1 MRQTILMFVLI
12 LISTLVTAQ
21 YTASSKIYGEVTSN
35 GTRLP
40 YINVYIK
47 GTTIGTTTDN
57 EGKFVLNQVPEGQ
70 VVLVAQGVGFKSK
83 SSTLDG
89 KIGEPAEITFDLEE
103 DILNLEGVVV
113 TADRNSTTRTEAPV
127 IVNVLTPK
135 LFQETQAISLGDA
148 LDFAPGLRVENNCQN
163 CGFTQLRIN
172 GLEGP
177 YSQILMNSRPVFS
190 GLAGVYG
197 LELIPA
203 NMIQRVEV
211 MRGGGS
217 ALFGGNAIAG
227 TVNIIT
233 QDPTGN
239 GFMIDARSGIIG
251 TGRGENI
258 TPAHDNLVTMN
269 GSIVTEDRKAGMYF
283 YGLSR
288 KRDPFDE
295 NGDDFSELVKIN
307 NLTLGMSGFYKPS
320 LTTKVMVDFY
330 TIRDERR
337 GGNSFDQMPHE
348 SDITEMVDH
357 TITGG
362 SLSFDVF
369 TNRQKMNKLTIYA
382 AGQKINRFSY
392 YGAMQDPNAYGNTS
406 DFTSSVGSQYNWT
419 IGKASSFTAGIE
431 NNHNNLEDTKLGA
444 DGDENRVITNQYVN
458 TLGSFIQ
465 YDLKYE
471 KSKFSFGLRYDNYL
485 IRDKENDSENKLADV
500 RGNVL
505 APRATYLM
513 NILPTIQ
520 YRLSYAKGYRT
531 PQIFDE
537 DLHIESSGSRQVLH
551 ANAPDLNQETSHSIS
566 SSFNFINNISSVMTE
581 FLVEGFY
588 TRLIDPFAYE
598 YEQLDSGTTYVSI
611 RKNSEDGAYVAGVN
625 LEFNAYFRKNIS
637 LSTGFTFQRSRYD
650 SPQFWGDNEESVTSE
665 FLRSPGQYGYLNLDW
680 DATKKFCMV
689 LTSTYTG
696 RMYMPHFG
704 LDPISGEEWELIQNE
719 DLSQIEYERQDEI
732 NAIMNGDV
740 IEGERLE
747 KTEPILIFGLRLSY
761 DFNLTKETKLQVYGG
776 VQNIF
781 NQVQSQYDRGVYRD
795 AGYIYGS
802 YRPRTFTIG
811 VKIGNLF

>member
-1 MRQTILMFVLI
+1 MCRILFIIAINLTVL
-12 LISTLVTAQ
+12 VAEAQ
-21 YTASSKIYGEVTSN
+21 HNSKISGEVTSN
-35 GTRLP
+35 GIHLP
-40 YINVYIK
+40 FINVYIK
-47 GTTIGTTTDN
+47 GTSIGTTTDID
-57 EGKFVLNQVPEGQ
+57 GRFALNQIPAGQ
-70 VVLVAQGVGFKSK
+70 VVLVAQGIGFKSK
-83 SSTLDG
+83 SEIVNG
-89 KIGEPAEITFDLEE
+89 NIEEPLVIAFDLEE

-113 TADRNSTTRTEAPV
+113 TADRNATSRTESPA
-127 IVNVLTPK
+127 IVNILTPK

-203 NMIQRVEV
+203 NMIQRIEI

-239 GFMIDARSGIIG
+239 GFMIDVRSGIIG
-251 TGRGENI
+251 AGRGEEI
-258 TPAHDNLVTMN
+258 TPAHDNMLTVN

-288 KRDPFDE
+288 RRDPFDE
-295 NGDDFSELVKIN
+295 NGDTFSEMVKIN
-307 NLTLGMSGFYKPS
+307 NLTFGMNGFYKPS
-320 LTTKVMVDFY
+320 LSTKLMVDFY
-330 TIRDERR
+330 SIRDERR
-337 GGNSFDQMPHE
+337 GGNKFDHMPHE

-362 SLSFDVF
+362 NLSLDVF

-382 AGQKINRFSY
+382 AGQKIDRFSY

-406 DFTSSVGSQYNWT
+406 DFTNSVGSQYNWN
-419 IGKASSFTAGIE
+419 IGEVSSINAGIE
-431 NNHNNLEDTKLGA
+431 NNHNNLEDKKLGA
-444 DGDENRVITNQYVN
+444 NGDESTIIVNQFVN
-458 TLGSFIQ
+458 TLGSFMQ

-471 KSKFSFGLRYDNYL
+471 KSKLSFGLRYDNYL
-485 IRDKENDSENKLADV
+485 VRDKEDNPEYKLADV
-500 RGNVL
+500 RGSVL
-505 APRATYLM
+505 APRATYLL
-513 NILPTIQ
+513 NILPTVQ
-520 YRLSYAKGYRT
+520 YRLSYAKGYRA

-537 DLHIESSGSRQVLH
+537 DLHIESSGSRQILH
-551 ANAPDLNQETSHSIS
+551 TNSPDLKQETSHSIS
-566 SSFNFINNISSVMTE
+566 SSFNFINNITSVMTE
-581 FLVEGFY
+581 LLVEGFY

-598 YEQLDSGTTYVSI
+598 YEQLDSGTTYVST
-611 RKNSEDGAYVAGVN
+611 RKNSADGAYVAGIN
-625 LEFNAYFRKNIS
+625 LELNAYFPKNIS

-650 SPQFWGDNEESVTSE
+650 SPQFWGDHEESVTNE
-665 FLRSPGQYGYLNLDW
+665 FVRSPGQYGYLNLDW
-680 DATKKFCMV
+680 DATKRFCAV

-704 LDPISGEEWELIQNE
+704 LDPISGEEWELIQNGE
-719 DLSQIEYERQDEI
+719 VSQIEAERQDEL
-732 NAIMNGDV
+732 NAILNGDV

-747 KTEPILIFGLRLSY
+747 KTEPIVIFGMRLSY
-761 DFNLTKETKLQVYGG
+761 DFNLSKETKLQIYGG
-776 VQNIF
+776 IQNIF
-781 NQVQSQYDRGVYRD
+781 NQVQAQFDRGVYRD

-802 YRPRTFTIG
+802 YKPRMFNVGI
-811 VKIGNLF
+811 KIGNLF

>member
-1 MRQTILMFVLI
+1 MLKIFFLIATSVLPY
-12 LISTLVTAQ
+12 LAMAQENAST
-21 YTASSKIYGEVTSN
+21 KIYGQVTSN
-35 GTRLP
+35 GVQLP
-40 YINVYIK
+40 YINIFIK
-47 GTTIGTTTDN
+47 GTTLGTTTDM
-57 EGKFVLNQVPEGQ
+57 EGKYVLNQAPDGQ
-70 VVLVAQGVGFKSK
+70 MVLVAQGVGFKSK
-83 SSTLDG
+83 SETINGDLD
-89 KIGEPAEITFDLEE
+89 EPIEIKFNLEE

-113 TADRNSTTRTEAPV
+113 TADRNTTSRAEAPV
-127 IVNVLTPK
+127 IINILTPK

-233 QDPTGN
+233 QDPTAN

-251 TGRGENI
+251 VGRGEEI
-258 TPAHDNLVTMN
+258 TPARDNMVTLN

-295 NGDDFSELVKIN
+295 NGDNFSELVSIN
-307 NLTLGMSGFYKPS
+307 NLTLGMSSFYKPT
-320 LTTKVMVDFY
+320 LATKLMVDFY

-337 GGNSFDQMPHE
+337 GGNKFDYLPHE

-357 TITGG
+357 TISGG
-362 SLSFDVF
+362 NISFDVF

-382 AGQKINRFSY
+382 AGQKVDRFSY
-392 YGAMQDPNAYGNTS
+392 YGALQDPNAYGNTS
-406 DFTSSVGSQYNWT
+406 DFTSSVGSQYNWN
-419 IGKASSFTAGIE
+419 IGNFSAFTAGIE
-431 NNHNNLEDTKLGA
+431 NNHNNLKDEKLGA
-444 DGDENRVITNQYVN
+444 NGDENTVIVDQYVN
-458 TLGSFIQ
+458 TLGSFFQ

-485 IRDKENDSENKLADV
+485 VRDEENDPEYKLPDV

-505 APRATYLM
+505 APRATYLLD
-513 NILPTIQ
+513 ILPTIQ
-520 YRLSYAKGYRT
+520 YRLSYAKGYRA

-551 ANAPDLNQETSHSIS
+551 TNSPDLRQETSHSIS

-598 YEQLDSGTTYVSI
+598 YEQLDSGTTYIST

-625 LEFNAYFRKNIS
+625 LEVNAFFPKNIS
-637 LSTGFTFQRSRYD
+637 LSTGFTFLRSRYD
-650 SPQFWGDNEESVTSE
+650 SPQFWGDNEESVTNE
-665 FLRSPGQYGYLNLDW
+665 FVRSPGHYGYLNLDW
-680 DATKKFCMV
+680 DATKMFCMV

-696 RMYMPHFG
+696 RMFMPHFG
-704 LDPISGEEWELIQNE
+704 LDPISGEEWELIQNG
-719 DLSQIEYERQDEI
+719 DNSQFDDERQDEI
-732 NAIMNGDV
+732 NAILSGDV

-761 DFNLTKETKLQVYGG
+761 DFNLSKETKLQVYGG
-776 VQNIF
+776 IQNIF
-781 NQVQSQYDRGVYRD
+781 NQVQAQFDRGVYRD

-802 YRPRTFTIG
+802 YRPRTFNLG